1 MRTMTT
7 AHTHAYA
14 NSHAPTHPSQHLV
27 FLYVSATVK
36 RRSNKQYRS
45 ASVEGRG
52 AMLEARRS
60 QRRRRDRHRAQALL
74 LLALRARG
82 HGLVQVRGRRRD
94 PLAPRRKAPRAVR
107 AGASPA
113 AGSNGQSAPHSAS
126 STVWPIRWADLRRA
140 SRERTAAL
148 VAAHSHHRRKR
159 QPTYGPGAPDA
170 QRRRRTG

>member
-14 NSHAPTHPSQHLV
+14 NSHAPTHPSPHLV

-82 HGLVQVRGRRRD
+82 HGLVQVRGRRRG

-126 STVWPIRWADLRRA
+126 STVWP